1 MKIVSSAFMMIVL
14 WIFCQVKEK
23 SKEKDKNFIIKGIEK
38 KKKAY
43 YRAYYQKQKGVIKNA
58 E

>member
-38 KKKAY
+38 KKKLIIEHI
-43 YRAYYQKQKGVIKNA
+43 IKNKK